1 MENIRRKNNMI
12 ETYSILLID
21 MVCVSVSYY
30 LSLFIRFHLIAQEA
44 YPRDYHSMIGA
55 YILILCLMYTLF
67 LDGNRWFFERSNIRE
82 LYYTIRYTGIIVV
95 GLVLI
100 LYLTQ
105 QAYEFSRL
113 VYLIFAIINTVI
125 TFIAHI
131 VYRRYML
138 DYYRKSVNSTKM
150 FVLTREITAK
160 DVLETLQQ
168 EKAWDYDITAAA
180 VYDIDMVGAKIAG
193 IPVVASMENVYD
205 VVCQMMVDEVF
216 LSLPGVE
223 PAEIR
228 EMVHRFE
235 EMGLVCHYRV
245 DLFSKANP
253 NTYVQQLAGYS
264 VISFSLQS
272 QDSRRLLVKRLMDII
287 GSLIGCVL
295 TLLITPFVAL
305 AIKIDSPGPV
315 FFSQTRIGK
324 NGRRFKI
331 WKFRSMY
338 TDAEARKKELE
349 AQNEIKGLMFKMEDD
364 PRITK
369 VGKFIR
375 KYVQT
380 EEEEKK
386 GWTQKNDPR
395 VTKVGG
401 FLRKTSL
408 DEFPQLFNV
417 LKGDMSLV
425 GTRPPTED
433 EFEQYNGYYR
443 RRMSI
448 TPGLT
453 GMWQVSG
460 RSDIQDFEE
469 IVKLDLEYIDNW
481 SLLLDIKI
489 LFKTVFIVLGR
500 KGSK

>member
-1 MENIRRKNNMI
+1 MDNIRRKNKMI

-21 MVCVSVSYY
+21 MVCVLVSYY
-30 LSLFIRFHLIAQEA
+30 LSLFIRFDLISKEA
-44 YPRDYHSMIGA
+44 YPRDYHSMVGA

-67 LDGNRWFFERSNIRE
+67 LDGNRWFFDRNNLRE
-82 LYYTIRYTGIIVV
+82 LYYTIRYTGILVV
-95 GLVLI
+95 GLVVV

-113 VYLIFAIINTVI
+113 VYLIFAVTNTVI
-125 TFIAHI
+125 TFAAHV
-131 VYRRYML
+131 VYKRFML
-138 DYYRKSVNSTKM
+138 DYYRKSVNNTKM
-150 FVLTREITAK
+150 LVLTKETTAQE
-160 DVLETLQQ
+160 VLETLQQ
-168 EKAWDYDITAAA
+168 EKTWDYDITAVAL
-180 VYDIDMVGAKIAG
+180 YDVDMQGDEIAG
-193 IPVVASMENVYD
+193 VPVVASMEDVYD

-216 LSLPGVE
+216 ISLPGV
-223 PAEIR
+223 PVTEIR
-228 EMVHRFE
+228 EMVQRFE

-245 DLFSKANP
+245 DLFNKANP

-264 VISFSLQS
+264 VISFTLQS
-272 QDSRRLLVKRLMDII
+272 MDSRRMLIKRLMDIV

-338 TDAEARKKELE
+338 IDAEERKKELE

-375 KYVQT
+375 KTSIDETPQ
-380 EEEEKK
+380 
-386 GWTQKNDPR
+386 
-395 VTKVGG
+395 
-401 FLRKTSL
+401 FLNIL
-408 DEFPQLFNV
+408 L
-417 LKGDMSLV
+417 GDMSLV

-481 SLLLDIKI
+481 SLMMDIKI
-489 LFKTVFIVLGR
+489 LFKTVFAVLGR

>member
-1 MENIRRKNNMI
+1 
-12 ETYSILLID
+12 
-21 MVCVSVSYY
+21 
-30 LSLFIRFHLIAQEA
+30 
-44 YPRDYHSMIGA
+44 
-55 YILILCLMYTLF
+55 
-67 LDGNRWFFERSNIRE
+67 
-82 LYYTIRYTGIIVV
+82 
-95 GLVLI
+95 
-100 LYLTQ
+100 
-105 QAYEFSRL
+105 
-113 VYLIFAIINTVI
+113 
-125 TFIAHI
+125 
-131 VYRRYML
+131 
-138 DYYRKSVNSTKM
+138 
-150 FVLTREITAK
+150 
-160 DVLETLQQ
+160 
-168 EKAWDYDITAAA
+168 
-180 VYDIDMVGAKIAG
+180 
-193 IPVVASMENVYD
+193 
-205 VVCQMMVDEVF
+205 
-216 LSLPGVE
+216 
-223 PAEIR
+223 
-228 EMVHRFE
+228 
-235 EMGLVCHYRV
+235 
-245 DLFSKANP
+245 
-253 NTYVQQLAGYS
+253 
-264 VISFSLQS
+264 
-272 QDSRRLLVKRLMDII
+272 MDIV

-375 KYVQT
+375 K
-380 EEEEKK
+380 
-386 GWTQKNDPR
+386 
-395 VTKVGG
+395 
-401 FLRKTSL
+401 TSI
-408 DEFPQLFNV
+408 DETPQFFNILV
-417 LKGDMSLV
+417 GDMSLV

>member
-1 MENIRRKNNMI
+1 MDNIRRKNKMI

-21 MVCVSVSYY
+21 MVCVLVSYY
-30 LSLFIRFHLIAQEA
+30 LSLFIRFDLISKEA
-44 YPRDYHSMIGA
+44 YPRDYHSMVGA

-67 LDGNRWFFERSNIRE
+67 LDGNRWFFDRNNLRE
-82 LYYTIRYTGIIVV
+82 LYYTIRYTGILVV
-95 GLVLI
+95 GLVVV

-113 VYLIFAIINTVI
+113 VYLIFAVTNTVI
-125 TFIAHI
+125 TFAAHV
-131 VYRRYML
+131 VYKRFML
-138 DYYRKSVNSTKM
+138 DYYRKSVNNTKM
-150 FVLTREITAK
+150 LVLTKETTAQE
-160 DVLETLQQ
+160 VLETLQQ
-168 EKAWDYDITAAA
+168 EKTWDYDITAVAL
-180 VYDIDMVGAKIAG
+180 YDVDMQGDEIAG
-193 IPVVASMENVYD
+193 VPVVASMEDVYD

-216 LSLPGVE
+216 ISLPGV
-223 PAEIR
+223 PVTEIR
-228 EMVHRFE
+228 EMVQRFE

-264 VISFSLQS
+264 VISFTLQS
-272 QDSRRLLVKRLMDII
+272 MDSRRMLIKRLMDIV

-338 TDAEARKKELE
+338 IDAEERKKELE

-375 KYVQT
+375 KTSIDETPQ
-380 EEEEKK
+380 
-386 GWTQKNDPR
+386 
-395 VTKVGG
+395 
-401 FLRKTSL
+401 FLNIL
-408 DEFPQLFNV
+408 L
-417 LKGDMSLV
+417 GDMSLV

-481 SLLLDIKI
+481 SLMLDIKI
-489 LFKTVFIVLGR
+489 LFKTVFAVLGR

>member
-1 MENIRRKNNMI
+1 MDNIRRKNKMI

-21 MVCVSVSYY
+21 MVCVLVSYY
-30 LSLFIRFHLIAQEA
+30 LSLFIRFDLISKEA
-44 YPRDYHSMIGA
+44 YPRDYHSMVGA

-67 LDGNRWFFERSNIRE
+67 LDGNRWFFDRNNLRE
-82 LYYTIRYTGIIVV
+82 LYYTIRYTGILVV
-95 GLVLI
+95 GLVVV

-113 VYLIFAIINTVI
+113 VYLIFAVTNTVI
-125 TFIAHI
+125 TFVAHV
-131 VYRRYML
+131 VYKRFML
-138 DYYRKSVNSTKM
+138 DYYRKSVNNTKM
-150 FVLTREITAK
+150 LVLTKETTAQE
-160 DVLETLQQ
+160 VLETLQQ
-168 EKAWDYDITAAA
+168 EKTWDYDITAVAL
-180 VYDIDMVGAKIAG
+180 YDVDMQGDEIAG
-193 IPVVASMENVYD
+193 IPVVASMEDVYD

-216 LSLPGVE
+216 ISLPGV
-223 PAEIR
+223 PVTEIR
-228 EMVHRFE
+228 EMVQRFE

-264 VISFSLQS
+264 VISFTLQS
-272 QDSRRLLVKRLMDII
+272 MDSRRMLIKRLMDIV

-338 TDAEARKKELE
+338 IDAEERKKELE

-375 KYVQT
+375 KTSIDETPQ
-380 EEEEKK
+380 
-386 GWTQKNDPR
+386 
-395 VTKVGG
+395 
-401 FLRKTSL
+401 FLNIL
-408 DEFPQLFNV
+408 L
-417 LKGDMSLV
+417 GDMSLV

-481 SLLLDIKI
+481 SLMLDIKI
-489 LFKTVFIVLGR
+489 LFKTVFAVLGR

>member
-1 MENIRRKNNMI
+1 MDNIRRKNKMI

-21 MVCVSVSYY
+21 MVCVLVSYY
-30 LSLFIRFHLIAQEA
+30 LSLFIRFDLISKEV
-44 YPRDYHSMIGA
+44 YPRDYHSMVGA

-67 LDGNRWFFERSNIRE
+67 LDGNRWFFDRNNLRE
-82 LYYTIRYTGIIVV
+82 LYYTIRYTGILVV
-95 GLVLI
+95 GLVVV

-113 VYLIFAIINTVI
+113 VYLIFAVTNTVI
-125 TFIAHI
+125 TFAAHV
-131 VYRRYML
+131 VYKRFML
-138 DYYRKSVNSTKM
+138 DYYRKSVNNTKM
-150 FVLTREITAK
+150 LVLTKETTAQE
-160 DVLETLQQ
+160 VLETLQQ
-168 EKAWDYDITAAA
+168 EKTWDYDITAVAL
-180 VYDIDMVGAKIAG
+180 YDVDMQGDEIAG
-193 IPVVASMENVYD
+193 VPVVASMEDVYD

-216 LSLPGVE
+216 ISLPGV
-223 PAEIR
+223 PVTEIR
-228 EMVHRFE
+228 EMVQRFE

-264 VISFSLQS
+264 VISFTLQS
-272 QDSRRLLVKRLMDII
+272 MDSRRMLIKRLMDIV

-338 TDAEARKKELE
+338 IDAEERKKELE

-375 KYVQT
+375 KTSIDETPQ
-380 EEEEKK
+380 
-386 GWTQKNDPR
+386 
-395 VTKVGG
+395 
-401 FLRKTSL
+401 FLNIL
-408 DEFPQLFNV
+408 L
-417 LKGDMSLV
+417 GDMSLV

-481 SLLLDIKI
+481 SLMLDIKI
-489 LFKTVFIVLGR
+489 LFKTVFAVLGR

>member
-1 MENIRRKNNMI
+1 MDNIRRKNKMI

-21 MVCVSVSYY
+21 MVCVLVSYY
-30 LSLFIRFHLIAQEA
+30 LSLFIRFDLISKEA
-44 YPRDYHSMIGA
+44 YPRDYHSMVGA

-67 LDGNRWFFERSNIRE
+67 LDGNRWFFDRNNLRE
-82 LYYTIRYTGIIVV
+82 LYYTIRYTGILVV
-95 GLVLI
+95 GLVVV

-113 VYLIFAIINTVI
+113 VYLIFAVTNTVI
-125 TFIAHI
+125 TFAAHV
-131 VYRRYML
+131 VYKRFML
-138 DYYRKSVNSTKM
+138 DYYRKSVNNTKM
-150 FVLTREITAK
+150 LVLTKETTAQE
-160 DVLETLQQ
+160 VLETLQQ
-168 EKAWDYDITAAA
+168 EKTWDYDITAVAL
-180 VYDIDMVGAKIAG
+180 YDVDMQGDEIAG
-193 IPVVASMENVYD
+193 VPVVASMEDVYD

-216 LSLPGVE
+216 ISLPGV
-223 PAEIR
+223 PVTEIR
-228 EMVHRFE
+228 EMVQRFE

-245 DLFSKANP
+245 DLFNKENP

-264 VISFSLQS
+264 VISFTLQS
-272 QDSRRLLVKRLMDII
+272 MDSRRMLIKRLMDIV

-338 TDAEARKKELE
+338 IDAEERKKELE

-375 KYVQT
+375 KTSIDETPQ
-380 EEEEKK
+380 
-386 GWTQKNDPR
+386 
-395 VTKVGG
+395 
-401 FLRKTSL
+401 FLNIL
-408 DEFPQLFNV
+408 L
-417 LKGDMSLV
+417 GDMSLV

-481 SLLLDIKI
+481 SLMLDIKI
-489 LFKTVFIVLGR
+489 LFKTVFAVLGR

>member
-1 MENIRRKNNMI
+1 MI

-21 MVCVSVSYY
+21 MVCVLVSYY
-30 LSLFIRFHLIAQEA
+30 LSLFIRFDLISKEA
-44 YPRDYHSMIGA
+44 YPRDYHSMVGA

-67 LDGNRWFFERSNIRE
+67 LDGNRWFFDRNNLRE
-82 LYYTIRYTGIIVV
+82 LYYTIRYTGILVV
-95 GLVLI
+95 GLVVV

-113 VYLIFAIINTVI
+113 VYLIFAVTNTVI
-125 TFIAHI
+125 TFVAHV
-131 VYRRYML
+131 VYKRFML
-138 DYYRKSVNSTKM
+138 DYYRKSVNNTKM
-150 FVLTREITAK
+150 LVLTKETTAQE
-160 DVLETLQQ
+160 VLETLQQ
-168 EKAWDYDITAAA
+168 EKTWDYDITAVAL
-180 VYDIDMVGAKIAG
+180 YDVDMQGDEIAG
-193 IPVVASMENVYD
+193 VPVVASMEDVYD

-216 LSLPGVE
+216 ISLPGV
-223 PAEIR
+223 PVTEIR
-228 EMVHRFE
+228 EMVQRFE

-264 VISFSLQS
+264 VISFTLQS
-272 QDSRRLLVKRLMDII
+272 MDSRRMLIKRLMDIV

-338 TDAEARKKELE
+338 IDAEERKKELE

-375 KYVQT
+375 KTSIDETPQ
-380 EEEEKK
+380 
-386 GWTQKNDPR
+386 
-395 VTKVGG
+395 
-401 FLRKTSL
+401 FLNIL
-408 DEFPQLFNV
+408 L
-417 LKGDMSLV
+417 GDMSLV

-481 SLLLDIKI
+481 SLMLDIKI
-489 LFKTVFIVLGR
+489 LFKTVFAVLGR